1 MISPKFRS
9 MLKFAKYFF
18 IVFLITAILPLVLM
32 FAWNNSQMEKF
43 HNAMAKSA
51 MSTGLMRLEY
61 SVKTN
66 LKVQEGD
73 ILRKLYYIL
82 PNDKNLSHIK
92 NILNDYNTEVIQK
105 PIKSYFIIRN
115 RRKILIICQFIFH
128 HIPSV
133 SS

>member
-1 MISPKFRS
+1 

-115 RRKILIICQFIFH
+115 RRKILIISQFIFH
-128 HIPSV
+128 HIASV

>member
-1 MISPKFRS
+1 

-105 PIKSYFIIRN
+105 PIKTPVLRN
-115 RRKILIICQFIFH
+115 SCA
-128 HIPSV
+128 V
-133 SS
+133 